1 MFLIKKC
8 GRLWNTARNGAFF
21 TERCL
26 GMQAAI
32 LTDKSSA
39 QERFLYSCS
48 RPCLP
53 MPLRGG
59 KREAESH
66 RPSVDG
72 HSVSSRSISS
82 STISGLAPEKF
93 ITTSPSALSSTVRG

>member
-1 MFLIKKC
+1 MRQALEYC
-8 GRLWNTARNGAFF
+8 
-21 TERCL
+21 TEWGVFYGKMLRYA
-26 GMQAAI
+26 GSI